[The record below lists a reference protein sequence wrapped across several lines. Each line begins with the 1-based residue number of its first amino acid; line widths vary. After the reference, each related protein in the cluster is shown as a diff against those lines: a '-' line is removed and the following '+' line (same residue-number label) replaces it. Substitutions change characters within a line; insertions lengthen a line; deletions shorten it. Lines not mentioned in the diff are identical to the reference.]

1 MTTIAWDGEIM
12 AADSMTTTTGGMAA
26 LNVGKLK
33 RGRDFVAG
41 AAGCSAQIE
50 LWWRGVSGLQLAEIL
65 EAGYTEFVEDKNDP
79 SIMLC
84 SQDGRLFTH
93 SQGAFLEFQ
102 GTISGR
108 KCWAIGSGGEVALGA
123 MLAGAGAEM
132 AVHLAAEIDPYTG
145 GPINWMRA

>member
-1 MTTIAWDGEIM
+1 MTTIAWDGEII
-12 AADSMTTTTGGMAA
+12 AADSMTTTEGGMAA
-26 LNVGKLK
+26 LNVGKLR

-41 AAGCSAQIE
+41 SAGCSAQIE
-50 LWWRGVSGLQLAEIL
+50 LWWRSVSGLRLAEIL
-65 EAGYTEFVEDKNDP
+65 EAGYPDYVEDKNDP
-79 SIMLC
+79 EIMLC
-84 SQDGRLFTH
+84 SQDGRLLMQ

-108 KCWAIGSGGEVALGA
+108 KCWAIGSGSRVAIGA

-132 AVHLAAEIDPYTG
+132 AVHLAAEVDAYTG

>member
-12 AADSMTTTTGGMAA
+12 AADSMTTTTSGMAA

-41 AAGCSAQIE
+41 AAVYTAQIE
-50 LWWRGVSGLQLAEIL
+50 LWWRGVSGLRLAEIL
-65 EAGYTEFVEDKNDP
+65 EAGYPEYVEDKNDP
-79 SIMLC
+79 EIMLC
-84 SQDGRLFTH
+84 SQDGRLFMH

-108 KCWAIGSGGEVALGA
+108 KCWAIGSGGRVAIGA
-123 MLAGAGAEM
+123 MLAGTGAEM
-132 AVHLAAEIDPYTG
+132 AVHLAAEVDAYTG